1 MTSPPELHLPNDH
14 LNIGHASSVKD
25 LIIGDSVGVWDTYGG
40 WLVDVVVGH
49 VAVAQSVF
57 DKASTFPLRRVVLR

>member
-1 MTSPPELHLPNDH
+1 MEH
-14 LNIGHASSVKD
+14 
-25 LIIGDSVGVWDTYGG
+25 GG

-57 DKASTFPLRRVVLR
+57 DKASMCLLRRVVLLRLGVSGPLFSYSLS